1 MFQKQYTPFISKE
14 TRLSTTGASGRLVHF
29 PALFF
34 PALILASAAVIS
46 AFRISASRQSSSQ
59 SLAEKRQQ

>member
-14 TRLSTTGASGRLVHF
+14 TRLSTTRASGRLVHF

-34 PALILASAAVIS
+34 LALILASAAVIS
-46 AFRISASRQSSSQ
+46 ASPYIGPAARDVDNVNGP
-59 SLAEKRQQ
+59 